1 MSSRPSTVS
10 SLLHTPDVDY
20 LLDPNGLRL
29 KAMNKEPELFLL
41 SKDKI
46 SDVHQY
52 FSVRQKCGE
61 WRIGWTTLD

>member
-10 SLLHTPDVDY
+10 SLLYTPDVDY

-41 SKDKI
+41 SKD
-46 SDVHQY
+46 
-52 FSVRQKCGE
+52 
-61 WRIGWTTLD
+61 